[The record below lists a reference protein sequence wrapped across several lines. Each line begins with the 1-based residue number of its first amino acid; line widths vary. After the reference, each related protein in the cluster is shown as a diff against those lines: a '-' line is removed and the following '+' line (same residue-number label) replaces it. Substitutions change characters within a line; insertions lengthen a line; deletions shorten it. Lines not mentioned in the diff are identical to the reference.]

1 LLALLPCIAL
11 APRGKDMDCHEDEAL
26 KLLEKFS
33 DSLPHVEALYM
44 YVNRG
49 AFKNQCLE
57 ELEARWPSMGS
68 KAWSDVEA
76 EASKYEPRILVG
88 DLKRRVIK
96 AIEERYGELLLKEV
110 ERRVQ
115 ALDPCE
121 LAVVV
126 AFSKTWLQG
135 LRTTDEDELS
145 TILEACL
152 GVRGSEAVE
161 VLWRTGLIN
170 RAHRPATSRYMPK
183 VYVPSYLKPLIE
195 RLAQAQF
202 PVQVNVKAL
211 LEGALAE
218 DPFKACAAVY
228 GVDQLIDEL
237 VQMALG
243 LPLRSVLYKWNIKGL
258 MKAGKACPLFADEI
272 DKAWKEIVENASA
285 APLKALSQSLKSLN
299 YEYRA
304 VYDAYMKLPIL
315 YGYREGLAVAIIF
328 MPAILP
334 LAHIRSF
341 SPDALKVALTY
352 SLNVPPWKALDALR
366 LSSIIWVRGKEATVY
381 AREGLEVLEGLLK
394 VGGFEVAREGP

>member
-1 LLALLPCIAL
+1 
-11 APRGKDMDCHEDEAL
+11 MDPDGDEAL
-26 KLLEKFS
+26 TLLKKFS
-33 DSLPHVEALYM
+33 HSLPHVEALYM
-44 YVNRG
+44 YVNKG

-76 EASKYEPRILVG
+76 EASKYEPHILVG

-96 AIEERYGELLLKEV
+96 AIEEMYGDLLLKEV
-110 ERRVQ
+110 ERRVR
-115 ALDPCE
+115 ALDFGK

-126 AFSKTWLQG
+126 AFSKMWLQG

-183 VYVPSYLKPLIE
+183 VYVPGYLGPLIE
-195 RLAQAQF
+195 KLAQAQL
-202 PVQVNVKAL
+202 PIQTNVKAL
-211 LEGALAE
+211 LERALAE

-237 VQMALG
+237 VQIVLG
-243 LPLRSVLYKWNIKGL
+243 FPLRSVLYKWNIRGL
-258 MKAGKACPLFADEI
+258 MKAGKACPLLADEI
-272 DKAWKEIVENASA
+272 DKAWREIVEDVSSVA
-285 APLKALSQSLKSLN
+285 LKALSQSLKSLN
-299 YEYRA
+299 YECRV

-315 YGYREGLAVAIIF
+315 YGHREGLVMTIIF

-334 LAHIRSF
+334 LAHVRNF
-341 SPDALKVALTY
+341 SPDALKVAFTHN
-352 SLNVPPWKALDALR
+352 LNVPPRRALDVLR
-366 LSSIIWVRGKEATVY
+366 LSSIIWARGKEALIY
-381 AREGLEVLEGLLK
+381 ARNGLEVLEEVLK
-394 VGGFEVAREGP
+394 AGGFEVVQASP